1 MSFCPTDDLHSIYL
15 DNEMPQAYK
24 AEYESHIKVCPEC
37 QRKLENLRKLHEL
50 FDSDSKS
57 IEMNDERLQASYDKL
72 MSRMAYTKNV
82 HKAEK
87 KSNSSWKYICSAA
100 AAAMIF
106 ALVIPLRLNS
116 KSSTVDNNNAAIAS
130 TMTTGS
136 MQPVTN
142 VSVGGG
148 NGVIISGNIQGS
160 VMQVSSGNNNFAQ
173 NVNTRSNECMFLTD
187 LDVFRPAFEGDNS
200 LSIRITIPSINSVFV
215 PSENN
220 LSENEAGQTE

>member
-15 DNEMPQAYK
+15 DNEMPEAHK

-37 QRKLENLRKLHEL
+37 QRKLENIRKLHEL

-57 IEMNDERLQASYDKL
+57 IEMDDAQLEKSYEKL

-87 KSNSSWKYICSAA
+87 KTNSSWKYICSAA
-100 AAAMIF
+100 AAAMVF
-106 ALVIPLRLNS
+106 ALIIPLRLNS
-116 KSSTVDNNNAAIAS
+116 KASNVEAGATTVAVTNAS
-130 TMTTGS
+130 P

-148 NGVIISGNIQGS
+148 NGVIISGNLQSS
-160 VMQVSSGNNNFAQ
+160 VMQVSSGTNNFSSNINRNNN
-173 NVNTRSNECMFLTD
+173 EGLFLTD
-187 LDVFRPAFEGDNS
+187 VDVFRPAFEGDNS
-200 LSIRITIPSINSVFV
+200 LSIKITIPGMNSVFV
-215 PSENN
+215 PSTQY
-220 LSENEAGQTE
+220 LPENEAGQTE

>member
-15 DNEMPQAYK
+15 DNEMPEAYK

-37 QRKLENLRKLHEL
+37 QRKLENIRKLHDL

-57 IEMNDERLQASYDKL
+57 IEMDDARLEKSYEKL
-72 MSRMAYTKNV
+72 MSRMAYTKNI

-87 KSNSSWKYICSAA
+87 KTNSSWKYICSAA
-100 AAAMIF
+100 AAAMVF
-106 ALVIPLRLNS
+106 ALIIPLRLNAKGS
-116 KSSTVDNNNAAIAS
+116 AVETGSTTVAVNNAS
-130 TMTTGS
+130 P

-160 VMQVSSGNNNFAQ
+160 VMQVSSGTNNFAQ
-173 NVNTRSNECMFLTD
+173 NVNTNSSEGLFLTD
-187 LDVFRPAFEGDNS
+187 VDVFRPAFEGDNS
-200 LSIRITIPSINSVFV
+200 LTIKITIPAMNSAFV
-215 PSENN
+215 PSTHY
-220 LSENEAGQTE
+220 LPENEAGQTE

>member
-15 DNEMPQAYK
+15 DNEMPEAHK

-37 QRKLENLRKLHEL
+37 QRKLENIRKLHEL

-57 IEMNDERLQASYDKL
+57 IEMDDARLEKSYEKL

-87 KSNSSWKYICSAA
+87 KTNSSWKYICSAA
-100 AAAMIF
+100 AAAMVF
-106 ALVIPLRLNS
+106 ALIIPLRLNS
-116 KSSTVDNNNAAIAS
+116 KASTVEAGATTVAVTNAS
-130 TMTTGS
+130 P

-148 NGVIISGNIQGS
+148 NGVIISGNLQSS
-160 VMQVSSGNNNFAQ
+160 VMQVSSGTNNFSSNINRNNN
-173 NVNTRSNECMFLTD
+173 EGLFLTD
-187 LDVFRPAFEGDNS
+187 VDVFRPAFEGDNS
-200 LSIRITIPSINSVFV
+200 LSIKITIPGMNSVFV
-215 PSENN
+215 PSTHY
-220 LSENEAGQTE
+220 LLENEAGQTE

>member
-37 QRKLENLRKLHEL
+37 QRKLENLRKLNGL
-50 FDSDSKS
+50 FASDSKS
-57 IEMNDERLQASYDKL
+57 IEIDDERLQKSYDKL

-100 AAAMIF
+100 AAAMVF

-116 KSSTVDNNNAAIAS
+116 KTSAVENNNATVAS
-130 TMTTGS
+130 TMSTNS
-136 MQPVTN
+136 MQPVTS

-173 NVNTRSNECMFLTD
+173 NVNTKSNEGMFLTD
-187 LDVFRPAFEGDNS
+187 VDVFRPAFEGDNS

-215 PSENN
+215 PSAHYFPV
-220 LSENEAGQTE
+220 NEAGQTE